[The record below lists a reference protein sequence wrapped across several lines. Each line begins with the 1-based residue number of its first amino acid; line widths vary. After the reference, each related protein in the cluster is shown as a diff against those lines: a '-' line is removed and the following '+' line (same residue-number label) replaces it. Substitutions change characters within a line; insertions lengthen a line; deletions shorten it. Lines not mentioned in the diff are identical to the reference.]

1 MKHFSRIT
9 LTLLAVLLLSSVWI
23 SHDSNAA
30 DKATD
35 KTSESK
41 IPVTISG
48 GHQIGKD
55 DFGRPV
61 VLIAAALDVKPEVFR
76 KAFSGVTPAHGRGPT
91 GDEARKN
98 KDALMKIL
106 APHKVTNDRLD
117 EVSNYYRFRPQNKEL
132 WPVKP
137 AEAHAIVENGKIKK
151 IVVTEPGAGYSSEP
165 EIKIKGF
172 DDAKFK
178 VKLALSKDLKKNG
191 GIAAIEVVTEKNEKK
206 TKQKK

>member
-1 MKHFSRIT
+1 MERISK
-9 LTLLAVLLLSSVWI
+9 AVLLCLIVSCLGFLAFTDVI
-23 SHDSNAA
+23 GAA
-30 DKATD
+30 DKPAD
-35 KTSESK
+35 NK

-48 GHQIGKD
+48 GHEIGKD

-98 KDALMKIL
+98 KDALMRVL
-106 APHKVTNDRLD
+106 APHKVTNERLD

-132 WPVKP
+132 WPVK
-137 AEAHAIVENGKIKK
+137 AATAHAIVENGKIKK
-151 IVVTEPGAGYSSEP
+151 IVVTEPGAGYNSEP
-165 EIKIKGF
+165 EIAVKGF

-191 GIAAIEVVTEKNEKK
+191 GIASIEVVTEKDEKK
-206 TKQKK
+206 AKGKK